1 MTSLLELVQQRHSER
16 GPFDSKRAIEPAHLR
31 MILEAARWTPTPHNM
46 QNFEILVIDDPK
58 RLEAVQKL
66 RSDASEAFL
75 RESYAQLSFTGEELA
90 RKKTGMLASTY
101 PETWTNPEA
110 WRPDSDYRSQLAFV
124 RNWMRE
130 APMLLIVFHD
140 KRKRA
145 PGSEGDALGNVG
157 LGCLLENMWLMCE
170 SLGIALQVLSTFSNE
185 QVEKQLKYLFDM
197 PDWAQ
202 IGFACRM
209 GYPAEAAGHAPRVRR
224 DLEQICHHNRFGD
237 RSLLFEPDVSQREQ
251 QVH

>member
-16 GPFDSKRAIEPAHLR
+16 GPFDPKRMIEASHLK

-58 RLEAVQKL
+58 CLETVQKL

-75 RESYAQLSFTGEELA
+75 RESYAQLSFSTDELDK
-90 RKKTGMLASTY
+90 KKTGMLASIY
-101 PETWTNPEA
+101 PEAWTNPEA

-124 RNWMRE
+124 RNWMRV

-185 QVEKQLKYLFDM
+185 QVEKQLKSIFGL

-202 IGFACRM
+202 IGFACRI
-209 GYPAEAAGHAPRVRR
+209 GYPSKPAGDAPRVRR
-224 DLEQICHHNRFGD
+224 ALEQICHHNRFGE
-237 RSLLFEPDVSQREQ
+237 RSFPFESVEQ
-251 QVH
+251 QTH